1 MNIYLAPMEG
11 ITSNI
16 FRTSLHKH
24 FGGVDKFFTPFI
36 TPSDKGVLG
45 TKFMR
50 EILPENNR
58 GQVLVPQILTN
69 SADGFITMCK
79 TLEEYGYSEFN
90 INLGCPSG
98 TVVSKGRGAGFLAH
112 TDDLDRFLESI
123 FKSEYKIS
131 VKTRI
136 GMEDTEEFYRLIEIY
151 NRYPMTELIVHPR
164 TRKDMYK
171 NHPHMDMYKYAEEN
185 SKNKLCY
192 NGDIFS
198 PGDYE
203 KFNEAFPDTDTVM
216 TGRGAVID
224 PALPAIIKNRG
235 SVTAEEI
242 KSFYTDVYEGYKE
255 ILSGS
260 VPLMHKMKELLL
272 YMVMLFENSE
282 KAAKKI
288 KKAKNTEALAAAAE
302 ELFCDYKIN
311 TEVKWK
317 F

>member
-45 TKFMR
+45 GKIMR
-50 EILPENNR
+50 EILPENNK

-69 SADGFITMCK
+69 SAEGFITMCK
-79 TLEEYGYSEFN
+79 RLEEYGYNEFN
-90 INLGCPSG
+90 LNLGCPSG

-112 TDDLDRFLESI
+112 TEDLDCFLESI
-123 FKSEYKIS
+123 FKSKYKIS

-136 GMEDTEEFYRLIEIY
+136 GFEDPEEFYRLIEIY
-151 NRYPMTELIVHPR
+151 NKYPMEELIIHPR

-171 NHPHMDMYKYAEEN
+171 NRPYMDMYKYAREN
-185 SKNKLCY
+185 SKNKICY
-192 NGDIFS
+192 NGDIFCYDDYLKFI
-198 PGDYE
+198 GD
-203 KFNEAFPDTDTVM
+203 FPHTDTVM
-216 TGRGAVID
+216 IGRGAVIN
-224 PALPAIIKNRG
+224 PCLGA
-235 SVTAEEI
+235 EI
-242 KSFYTDVYEGYKE
+242 KRHKEISVQDLEGFYRDVYDGYKE

-272 YMVMLFENSE
+272 YMAMLFENSD
-282 KAAKKI
+282 KTAKKI
-288 KKAKNTEALAAAAE
+288 KKAKNTEALNSAVE
-302 ELFCDYKIN
+302 ELFHMCKIN
-311 TEVKWK
+311 TKIEWK
-317 F
+317 M